1 MRLGRRL
8 PPRERIRP
16 NLTWFLIGAVTAIIL
31 GWLVITVIGETV
43 VSQERQIDR
52 IRYEALE
59 STFYATIEDADR
71 DAGEELITLEIAKIL
86 SDRQVGAESDWANG
100 FRAGWSDGWN
110 DALDAMRAASI
121 DAGAT
126 EDSLELQ
133 TLNAALERQAKP

>member
-16 NLTWFLIGAVTAIIL
+16 NLTWFLIGAVAAIIL
-31 GWLVITVIGETV
+31 GWIVISVIGETV
-43 VSQERQIDR
+43 GSQERQIDK

-59 STFYATIEDADR
+59 STFYATIGDAVR
-71 DAGEELITLEIAKIL
+71 DAREEFITIEIARIL
-86 SDRQVGAESDWANG
+86 SDQQVGAESDWANG
-100 FRAGWSDGWN
+100 FRVGWSDGWD

-133 TLNAALERQAKP
+133 TLNATLERQARP

>member
-8 PPRERIRP
+8 PPPERIRP
-16 NLTWFLIGAVTAIIL
+16 NLTWFLIGTVIAIIL
-31 GWLVITVIGETV
+31 GWLVIAVIGETV
-43 VSQERQIDR
+43 VSQERQIDE

-59 STFYATIEDADR
+59 STFNAAIEDAVR
-71 DAGEELITLEIAKIL
+71 DAREEFITLEIARIL
-86 SDRQVGAESDWANG
+86 SDQQVAAESDWANG

-133 TLNAALERQAKP
+133 TLNAAPERQAKP

>member
-8 PPRERIRP
+8 PPQERIRP
-16 NLTWFLIGAVTAIIL
+16 SLTWFLIGAVTAIFV
-31 GWLVITVIGETV
+31 GWLVIAVIEDTLGP
-43 VSQERQIDR
+43 QERQIAK

-59 STFYATIEDADR
+59 STYYATIEDAHR
-71 DAGEELITLEIAKIL
+71 DAREAFTTLEIARIL
-86 SDRQVGAESDWANG
+86 SDQQVGAESDWANG

-110 DALDAMRAASI
+110 DALNAMRAASI

-133 TLNAALERQAKP
+133 TLNAALER